1 MKSGS
6 IIEEVTARE
15 VLDSRGNPTV
25 EACVKLLDGSVG
37 YGISPSGASTGIYEA
52 LELRDNDK
60 KRYNSRRRQGDTS
73 FSPHFGG
80 Q

>member
-6 IIEEVTARE
+6 IIEEVTAKRSI
-15 VLDSRGNPTV
+15 DSRGNLTV
-25 EACVKLLDGSVG
+25 EACVKLSDGSVG

-60 KRYNSRRRQGDTS
+60 KRYMGKRCS
-73 FSPHFGG
+73 
-80 Q
+80 